1 MQPRISPNSLYYGL
15 LTGIHI
21 TIKQSVNH
29 NKDCQAISNQNSQGA
44 IWYPMTKLTDDHIWL
59 QHIVWYRQGGEEGY
73 KSLFLRTAGS
83 EEAQAPPCLAFRY
96 HAAALARVEGLQEP
110 HHLVHVRP
118 LIWVRVPA
126 LAHDVRHRAW
136 AAPGDVRAQI
146 LHRQNHCSFIL
157 PRHVQ
162 YEG

>member
-83 EEAQAPPCLAFRY
+83 EEAQAPTRLAFRY

-118 LIWVRVPA
+118 LIRVRVPA

-136 AAPGDVRAQI
+136 AAAGDVRAQI
-146 LHRQNHCSFIL
+146 LRTQNHYSFIL
-157 PRHVQ
+157 PSTCSIR
-162 YEG
+162 G